1 MSVARDLPPSQAG
14 TTKATIPAASR
25 RISRVVG
32 CSASLEMVAAEAPH
46 MHAIMKSAKTAGG
59 TQETR
64 RPRHAPQTPLCCE
77 KVTTGGFSPLSAS
90 RGPHSAPGPSKNSS
104 G

>member
-64 RPRHAPQTPLCCE
+64 RP
-77 KVTTGGFSPLSAS
+77 S
-90 RGPHSAPGPSKNSS
+90 RQCDQENISQR
-104 G
+104 